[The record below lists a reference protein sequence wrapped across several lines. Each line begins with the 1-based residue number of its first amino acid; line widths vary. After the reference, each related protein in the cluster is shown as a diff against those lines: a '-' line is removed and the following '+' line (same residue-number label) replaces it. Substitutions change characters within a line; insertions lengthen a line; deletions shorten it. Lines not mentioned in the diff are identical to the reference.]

1 MSFAALLHPIPCTL
15 YFYYSLVS
23 PNISFIM
30 LYLIFDSNYFLEA
43 YLSRF
48 MLIFQPV
55 SIKIVKT
62 AVTEIVFPV
71 CVCVNLY
78 TCVFVLVCERLCE
91 YVTECVCA
99 HVCLNVYVHV

>member
-1 MSFAALLHPIPCTL
+1 MSFAALLPPIPCTL

-30 LYLIFDSNYFLEA
+30 LYVIFDSNYFLEA

-71 CVCVNLY
+71 CVCVCKLIY
-78 TCVFVLVCERLCE
+78 VCFCICVSASV
-91 YVTECVCA
+91 
-99 HVCLNVYVHV
+99 